1 MANTAKP
8 TKSREELSLAILAR
22 LRQFPDSDRVSGVV
36 IAPILQRDPK
46 HPNWHAA
53 FTTRGRTTVP
63 PIAWQIGSEVAAQ
76 FDLA

>member
-1 MANTAKP
+1 M
-8 TKSREELSLAILAR
+8 
-22 LRQFPDSDRVSGVV
+22 VSGVV

-53 FTTRGRTTVP
+53 FTTKGRTVP
-63 PIAWQIGSEVAAQ
+63 PIAWQIGSEVAAR